1 MTPLV
6 LGGGIAISA
15 AVAILNHQRRVLRS
29 GDPIVLTVEEGSG
42 EIVLYDIND
51 LIRDQ
56 LQKSN
61 TESLRVRDLAN
72 TRNSQTTKSIN
83 DNMTNTINVNNNKI
97 QAVSPRYTMSNVY
110 DDPVNR
116 ANGVFEDR
124 KRALGTYCHR
134 NDRCKKGG
142 RRRGH

>member
-1 MTPLV
+1 MSPLL

-29 GDPIVLTVEEGSG
+29 GNPIVLTVEEGSL
-42 EIVLYDIND
+42 EIVLYDINN

-61 TESLRVRDLAN
+61 AESRRVRDLAN
-72 TRNSQTTKSIN
+72 TRNSRTTKSIN
-83 DNMTNTINVNNNKI
+83 DDMANTINVNNNKI
-97 QAVSPRYTMSNVY
+97 QAVSPRYAMSKVY
-110 DDPVNR
+110 DDPVDR

-124 KRALGTYCHR
+124 KDELGTYCHK
-134 NDRCKKGG
+134 NSRCKKG
-142 RRRGH
+142 RRH